1 MRFKEGKANHE
12 NIHRIL
18 QFWDM
23 DSDTVVYRFNSEY
36 AIRNEAEKYY
46 RIEYIF
52 DEKTPKNY
60 LLSNRDAKIL
70 KRSIKRAEI
79 IPLEL
84 DDYYSSILIKMENF
98 KCELAHKF

>member
-18 QFWDM
+18 QFWGM

-36 AIRNEAEKYY
+36 AIRNESEKYY

-52 DEKTPKNY
+52 DGKNCKE
-60 LLSNRDAKIL
+60 LLIVK
-70 KRSIKRAEI
+70 
-79 IPLEL
+79 
-84 DDYYSSILIKMENF
+84 
-98 KCELAHKF
+98 